1 MEGWTMTNLA
11 SALIENRRTADARHH
26 LDKAS
31 KILANFSD
39 PIAHSKL
46 HCMYGKYYS
55 SMSQYRESEEHFQK
69 SIDYVT
75 NENSPDYLAIAQE
88 EMGKMYYAKGE
99 KEKSKEVLSA
109 AIEWYEVKGEKTR
122 MDKIN
127 SILDKIQN

>member
-11 SALIENRRTADARHH
+11 SALIENSRPDDALHH

-31 KILANFSD
+31 RILGNFTD

-55 SMSQYRESEEHFQK
+55 TQLQFRESEEHFQK
-69 SIDYVT
+69 SMDHVV

-88 EMGKMYYAKGE
+88 EMGKMYFAWGE
-99 KEKSKEVLSA
+99 KKRSREALSA
-109 AIEWYEVKGEKTR
+109 ALEWYEVKGEEVRIK
-122 MDKIN
+122 KIN
-127 SILDKIQN
+127 DILHKMEK